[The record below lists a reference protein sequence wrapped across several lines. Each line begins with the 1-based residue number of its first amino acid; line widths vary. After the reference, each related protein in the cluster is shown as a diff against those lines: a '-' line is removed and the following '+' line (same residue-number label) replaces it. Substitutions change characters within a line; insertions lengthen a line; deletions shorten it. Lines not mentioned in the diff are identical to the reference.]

1 MIARVL
7 LSLIMVFASLAL
19 PARTAEPEKFG
30 AGVSLTEVTPIARVI
45 QRPADFAGK
54 TVRVEGVIT
63 AVCTHQGCWMALA
76 PADATDGQTL
86 FLKVDDGVI
95 VFPVSAKGKRVTAQG
110 VVERVGT
117 SAEAR
122 EAAREQAEHTGRK
135 TDAAAKYQLKGT
147 GALIY

>member
-1 MIARVL
+1 MIARVM

-19 PARTAEPEKFG
+19 PAGAAEPQKYG
-30 AGVSLTEVTPIARVI
+30 AGVSLTEVTPIAGVI

-95 VFPVSAKGKRVTAQG
+95 VFPVSAKGKRVAAQG
-110 VVERVGT
+110 VVERIGT

-122 EAAREQAEHTGRK
+122 EAATEHAQHTGAK
-135 TDAAAKYQLKGT
+135 ADAAAKYQLKGT